1 MVLSV
6 QPTLDAAHDAAASG
20 RWCEQLLEMYR
31 QWAARRHM
39 QWEEVSGPRVAPR
52 LAVISGFGASRV
64 LLREVGLHTLEYDAG
79 RESLARVVARVRA
92 APTPAVVPESPAGRH
107 SALLAELDR
116 QTALL
121 PVVRRYR
128 LDGSPLIRDVPYGW
142 RTGRPELVLGGD
154 FDLLA
159 DGLAPVG

>member
-1 MVLSV
+1 M
-6 QPTLDAAHDAAASG
+6 H
-20 RWCEQLLEMYR
+20 
-31 QWAARRHM
+31 
-39 QWEEVSGPRVAPR
+39 WEDVPGPHGAPR

-79 RESLARVVARVRA
+79 RESLTRIVARVRA
-92 APTPAVVPESPAGRH
+92 ASTPAVVPESPTGRH
-107 SALLAELDR
+107 TALLAELER

-128 LDGSPLIRDVPYGW
+128 LDASPLIRDVPYGW

-159 DGLAPVG
+159 EGLAQVS